1 MKYISK
7 ISAIC
12 IIAAVAV
19 IVALGFLN
27 AEIVEYTR
35 GHYNLFTIIPILF
48 F

>member
-27 AEIVEYTR
+27 AEILDYTR
-35 GHYNLFTIIPILF
+35 GNYNIFTIIPLLF